1 MKNYL
6 KPELAINILAGKQ
19 PISSGLS
26 TWLGESGVENANDI
40 SIVTFS
46 VES

>member
-1 MKNYL
+1 MKKYL
-6 KPELAINILAGKQ
+6 KPELAINIFAGKQ

-26 TWLGESGVENANDI
+26 IWLGNSGAENLNDI

>member
-1 MKNYL
+1 MKKYL
-6 KPELAINILAGKQ
+6 KPELAINVFAGKQ

-26 TWLGESGVENANDI
+26 TWLGDNGAGDTNDI